1 MPECVL
7 EKELNKCHYYK
18 EGLCTSDKQ
27 CSFQKKVE
35 KKLDKKEYVRK
46 ERWFEK
52 YYRK

>member
-7 EKELNKCHYYK
+7 EKELNKCPYYN
-18 EGLCTSDKQ
+18 EGLCISDKP

-35 KKLDKKEYVRK
+35 KKEYVRK
-46 ERWFEK
+46 ERWYEK